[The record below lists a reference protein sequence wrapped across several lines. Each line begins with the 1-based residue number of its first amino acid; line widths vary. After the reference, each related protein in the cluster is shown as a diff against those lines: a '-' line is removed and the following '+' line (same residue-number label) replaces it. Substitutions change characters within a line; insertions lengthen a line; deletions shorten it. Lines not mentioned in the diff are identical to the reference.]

1 MTNDRLGSQ
10 VSVSVR
16 LAADLVAA
24 EVEDR
29 RADTLSLFEGLAGV
43 QRAALAHDA
52 WTIGLRALGNAR
64 AAAQETRL
72 EEIGKDLL
80 ADIDRQMRAHVEAQQ
95 QTIAAVLGRFFDPS
109 DGQVTQRLAA
119 FVDDQGVL
127 ARLLDQYLAPQ
138 NSVLAETMARHVGET
153 SPLFKRL
160 SPTDSEGMVKVM
172 ETQLQKAMGDGQT
185 ELSRALDPL
194 AEDGAMARLLRTL
207 REELRLAEDD
217 RAKQL
222 STALAAIDANNEGS
236 LLNRLVRETQEA
248 RATVLAAVNPDAPAS
263 PMAILKAGLTALL
276 KTQGEAQAEMA
287 RRQEARQ
294 QQFERD
300 VREALVRIET
310 RRKQDQ
316 ISPRGGLDFEAAVV
330 EQVAAAVQGAPCA
343 LDVTGTTSGVGRSR
357 KGDAVLRFADES
369 AYAGAGV
376 VFEAKR
382 EHGYTPQKALAE
394 LDEARKNRDAVAGV
408 FVLAR
413 SHAGVGFPPFGRFG
427 SNVLVV
433 WDADDPSSDPYLR
446 AAVFLGLALV
456 TRTRTAGDAGDIAAL
471 RDVESRLESEL
482 ARLDRLERHNENVR
496 RGCEGISDEIR
507 KARRALND
515 LIDDARSTLRAL
527 RVEVIDEEA
536 ERRSPIQASNDVLD
550 SRRLSGL
557 DLGEVGGS
565 AEREPA

>member
-1 MTNDRLGSQ
+1 MTNDRHGTQ

-16 LAADLVAA
+16 LATDLVAA
-24 EVEDR
+24 DVEDR
-29 RADTLSLFEGLAGV
+29 RPDALSLFEGLTGT
-43 QRAALAHDA
+43 QRAVLAHDA

-72 EEIGKDLL
+72 DEIGKELL
-80 ADIDRQMRAHVEAQQ
+80 VEIERQMRAHVEAQH
-95 QTIAAVLGRFFDPS
+95 QTIAAVLGRFFDPT

-138 NSVLAETMARHVGET
+138 NSVLAEAMARHVGES

-160 SPTDSEGMVKVM
+160 SPTDSEGLVKVL
-172 ETQLQKAMGDGQT
+172 EAQLRKAMSDGHA
-185 ELSRALDPL
+185 ELARSLDPL

-207 REELRLAEDD
+207 REELKSAEDD

-236 LLNRLVRETQEA
+236 HLSRLIRETQQA
-248 RATVLAAVNPDAPAS
+248 RETVLAAVNPDAPAS
-263 PMAILKAGLTALL
+263 PMAILKTSLTALL
-276 KTQGEAQAEMA
+276 KAQGEEQADVA

-294 QQFERD
+294 QQFEQD

-310 RRKQDQ
+310 KRKQDQ
-316 ISPRGGLDFEAAVV
+316 TSPRGGLDFEAAVV
-330 EQVAAAVQGAPCA
+330 ELVASAAHGAPCA
-343 LDVTGTTSGVGRSR
+343 LDVTGTTAGIGRSR
-357 KGDAVLRFADES
+357 KGDAVLRFVGES

-382 EHGYTPQKALAE
+382 EHGYSPQKALAE

-413 SHAGVGFPPFGRFG
+413 SHAGAGFPAFARYG
-427 SNVLVV
+427 SSVLVI
-433 WDADDPSSDPYLR
+433 WDAEDPSTDPYLR

-456 TRTRTAGDAGDIAAL
+456 TRTKTAGEAGDIAAL
-471 RDVESRLESEL
+471 REVESRLEAEI
-482 ARLDRLERHNENVR
+482 ARLDRMERNDENVR
-496 RGCEGISDEIR
+496 RGSEGISDEIR
-507 KARRALND
+507 RARRALND

-527 RVEVIDEEA
+527 RVEVQDEAA
-536 ERRSPIQASNDVLD
+536 ERRSPIELQTDGIGAPL
-550 SRRLSGL
+550 L
-557 DLGEVGGS
+557 
-565 AEREPA
+565 AAP